1 MPRPLL
7 PPSIAVLSLL
17 RWNGR
22 RGRSVTAGMRE
33 NSVVRREERLSENE
47 ALFRAVNERIEEA
60 ASGEA
65 AEQLFEIFCECA
77 DLDCLE
83 RIEISRGSYEQAR
96 AEPDLFIVR
105 PGHEQPTVEEVIVET
120 RTYLLIR
127 KTGDAS
133 AIAAELDPR
142 A

>member
-1 MPRPLL
+1 
-7 PPSIAVLSLL
+7 
-17 RWNGR
+17 
-22 RGRSVTAGMRE
+22 MRK
-33 NSVVRREERLSENE
+33 NRVVRRDERLSENE
-47 ALFRAVNERIEEA
+47 ALFRAVNERIEDA

-65 AEQLFEIFCECA
+65 GGQLFDVFCECA

-83 RIEISRGSYEQAR
+83 RIEISRSNYEQAR

-105 PGHEQPTVEEVIVET
+105 PGHEQPAIEEMIVET
-120 RTYLLIR
+120 LTYLLVR